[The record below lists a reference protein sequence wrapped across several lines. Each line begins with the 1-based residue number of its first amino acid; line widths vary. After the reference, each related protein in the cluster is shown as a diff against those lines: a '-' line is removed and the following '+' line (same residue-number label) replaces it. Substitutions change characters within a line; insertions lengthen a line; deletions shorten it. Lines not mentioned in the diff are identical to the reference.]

1 MNRQLE
7 QHEKRIS
14 SMENKKDEWRLLFL
28 EGGKLS
34 DGEIDIPYEDERELQ
49 RLCDENFIIE
59 IQPLKNV
66 TQ

>member
-7 QHEKRIS
+7 QHEKRIA

-34 DGEIDIPYEDERELQ
+34 DGDMDIPYEDEAELAKII
-49 RLCDENFIIE
+49 DENFIIE
-59 IQPLKNV
+59 IQPPKNV
-66 TQ
+66 TP